1 LSNLMKR
8 NLAIVS
14 ASLAIASATILGMSK
29 SSNAQDLRSNF
40 SRQTLPSVAQ
50 KGTAPSGKDTSV
62 SPTSPSP
69 SSKDTSISPNAKAT
83 SNLPGQYGIVRSVSD
98 NAVEVRMLDGT
109 VKQMPLTGDTMSYAN
124 GLQPGSV
131 VGFDTDAASGN
142 VTKLEAAQV
151 DRTVSGTVSS
161 IEGDKVTVQS
171 STGESITTP
180 LSSATI
186 ARMGLT
192 TGKELIVTTYQGTW
206 ATKVCCPATP
216 APVSNVVPTPA
227 PQPAGAPFVPPAPK
241 PVQGLW

>member
-1 LSNLMKR
+1 MKR

-14 ASLAIASATILGMSK
+14 ASLAIAAAAVLGMTTSSK
-29 SSNAQDLRSNF
+29 AQDLRSTF
-40 SRQTLPSVAQ
+40 SRQTLPANAQ
-50 KGTAPSGKDTSV
+50 KDAAPGGKDS
-62 SPTSPSP
+62 
-69 SSKDTSISPNAKAT
+69 SISPDAKAT
-83 SNLPGQYGIVRSVSD
+83 SNLPAQYGIVRSMTGDSL
-98 NAVEVRMLDGT
+98 EVRMLDGT
-109 VKQMPLTGDTMSYAN
+109 VKQMPMTPEMVSSASS
-124 GLQPGSV
+124 LQKGSV
-131 VGFDTDAASGN
+131 VGFDTDPASGGL
-142 VTKLEAAQV
+142 TKLESAQV

-161 IEGDKVTVQS
+161 IEGDQVTVQS

-227 PQPAGAPFVPPAPK
+227 PEPVGAPFVPPPAK

>member
-1 LSNLMKR
+1 MKR

-14 ASLAIASATILGMSK
+14 ASLAIASAAVLGMTT

-40 SRQTLPSVAQ
+40 SRQTLPANAQ
-50 KGTAPSGKDTSV
+50 NNDAAPGGKDS
-62 SPTSPSP
+62 
-69 SSKDTSISPNAKAT
+69 SISPDAKA
-83 SNLPGQYGIVRSVSD
+83 SNLPAQYGIVRSMTGDSL
-98 NAVEVRMLDGT
+98 EVRMLDGT
-109 VKQMPLTGDTMSYAN
+109 VKQMPMTAEMVSSASS
-124 GLQPGSV
+124 LQKGSV
-131 VGFDTDAASGN
+131 VGFDTDPASGGL
-142 VTKLEAAQV
+142 TKLEAAQV

-161 IEGDKVTVQS
+161 IEGDQVTVQS

-216 APVSNVVPTPA
+216 APVSNIVPA
-227 PQPAGAPFVPPAPK
+227 PAPDPVGAPFVPPPAK

>member
-1 LSNLMKR
+1 MKR

-14 ASLAIASATILGMSK
+14 ASLAIASAAVLGMTT
-29 SSNAQDLRSNF
+29 SSNAQDLRSTF
-40 SRQTLPSVAQ
+40 SRQTLPANAQ
-50 KGTAPSGKDTSV
+50 KDAAPGG
-62 SPTSPSP
+62 
-69 SSKDTSISPNAKAT
+69 KDTSISPDAKA
-83 SNLPGQYGIVRSVSD
+83 SNLPAQYGIVRSVTGDSL
-98 NAVEVRMLDGT
+98 EVRMLDGT
-109 VKQMPLTGDTMSYAN
+109 VKQMPMTAEMVSSASS
-124 GLQPGSV
+124 LQKGSV
-131 VGFDTDAASGN
+131 VGFDTDPASGSL
-142 VTKLEAAQV
+142 TKLESAQV

-161 IEGDKVTVQS
+161 IEGDQVTVQS

-192 TGKELIVTTYQGTW
+192 PGKELIVTTYQGTW

-227 PQPAGAPFVPPAPK
+227 PEPVGAPFVPPPAK

>member
-1 LSNLMKR
+1 MKR

-14 ASLAIASATILGMSK
+14 ASLVIASAAVLGMTR
-29 SSNAQDLRSNF
+29 SSNAQDLRSTF
-40 SRQTLPSVAQ
+40 SRQTLPANAQ
-50 KGTAPSGKDTSV
+50 KNTAPNGNGASSGDN
-62 SPTSPSP
+62 
-69 SSKDTSISPNAKAT
+69 TSITPDAKGGAA
-83 SNLPGQYGIVRSVSD
+83 SNLPAQYGIVRSVSG
-98 NAVEVRMLDGT
+98 NGVEVRMLDGT
-109 VKQMPLTGDTMSYAN
+109 TKQMPLTGDMSSYA
-124 GLQPGSV
+124 GSLQPGSV
-131 VGFDTDAASGN
+131 VGFDTDPASGN

-151 DRTVSGTVSS
+151 DRTVSGTVSA
-161 IEGDKVTVQS
+161 IDGDKVTVQS

-216 APVSNVVPTPA
+216 APVSTVVPTPA
-227 PQPAGAPFVPPAPK
+227 PQPVGAPFVPPPAK

>member
-1 LSNLMKR
+1 MKR

-14 ASLAIASATILGMSK
+14 ASLAIAAAAVLGMTTSSK
-29 SSNAQDLRSNF
+29 AQDLRSTF
-40 SRQTLPSVAQ
+40 SRQTLPANAQ
-50 KGTAPSGKDTSV
+50 KDAAPGGKD
-62 SPTSPSP
+62 
-69 SSKDTSISPNAKAT
+69 DAISPDAKAT
-83 SNLPGQYGIVRSVSD
+83 SNLPAQYGIVRSMTGDSL
-98 NAVEVRMLDGT
+98 EVRMLDGT
-109 VKQMPLTGDTMSYAN
+109 VKQMPMTPEMVSSASS
-124 GLQPGSV
+124 LQKGSV
-131 VGFDTDAASGN
+131 VGFDTDPASGSL
-142 VTKLEAAQV
+142 TKLESAQV

-161 IEGDKVTVQS
+161 IEGDQVTVQS

-227 PQPAGAPFVPPAPK
+227 PEPVGAPFVPPPAK